1 MEKTVSRR
9 TKIRK
14 YLYVI
19 FITAALAAGLIVS
32 AVRAN
37 KLSRQLNVSSQRA
50 LTELDT
56 YVSSINTSLKK
67 GIYANTP
74 TMLEAMAQNLAR
86 DASGAKNS
94 LAALPVADAHLDN
107 TCKFLSQVGAF
118 IATLNRKT
126 AAGESITEKERE
138 ELNSLLSVSEK
149 LSQELSS
156 MLLGVQNGTLSFE
169 ATDSTLQKSDEQL
182 QSLEAA
188 MSDAEQTV
196 SDYPTLIYDGPF
208 SDHILN
214 QKPKLLEGKE
224 EISKDEARQIAADFI
239 GTDVSA
245 VTFSGESEGT
255 VPAYLFSTEAFGLA
269 VSKQG
274 GYMLYVLGSSYAG
287 EAKLSAGDAI
297 KKASEFLS
305 SKGFGNMK
313 DSYYSTTDGICTVN
327 FAYDAD
333 GVICYP
339 DLIKVSVS
347 LETGGIISFDS
358 RGYIMNHFD
367 RAISAPYL
375 SEDEA
380 KQSVSPALTVMS
392 SRRAVIP
399 TDSKNEKSAYEFHCK
414 SQDGSEVLV
423 YIDETTGYE
432 DDILL
437 LLYEDGG
444 ILTK

>member
-9 TKIRK
+9 TEIRK
-14 YLYVI
+14 YLYVS
-19 FITAALAAGLIVS
+19 FIIAALAAGLIIN
-32 AVRAN
+32 AVKAN
-37 KLSRQLNVSSQRA
+37 NLSRQLNASSQRA
-50 LTELDT
+50 LTELDS
-56 YVSSINTSLKK
+56 YVSSINTNLKK

-74 TMLEAMAQNLAR
+74 TMLETMAQNLAR

-94 LAALPVADAHLDN
+94 LSALPLADTHLDN

-118 IATLNRKT
+118 ITTLNRKA
-126 AAGESITEKERE
+126 AAGETITEKERE
-138 ELNSLLSVSEK
+138 ELNSLLNISDK
-149 LSQELSS
+149 LSEELSS

-182 QSLEAA
+182 QSLNTA

-224 EISKDEARQIAADFI
+224 EISKDEAQKIAADFI
-239 GTDVSA
+239 GADISA

-255 VPAYLFSTEAFGLA
+255 VPSYLFSSESSSLA

-287 EAKLSAGDAI
+287 EVKLSAEDAI
-297 KKASEFLS
+297 KKASEFLT

-327 FAYDAD
+327 FAYVAD

-358 RGYIMNHFD
+358 RGYIMNHYD
-367 RAISAPYL
+367 REITTPAL
-375 SEDEA
+375 SEEDA
-380 KQSVSPALTVMS
+380 KKSVSPVLTVMS

-399 TDSKNEKSAYEFHCK
+399 TDSKSEKSAYEFHCK
-414 SQDGSEVLV
+414 SRDGSEVLV

-437 LLYEDGG
+437 LLYQDGG